1 MGGVGQ
7 IGGKM
12 TVSQPL
18 LILDF
23 GGTKLS
29 AAVVGPGG
37 RAWEDRRQARSPE
50 GATAQTDLELVCRL
64 AREMLTGLTPA
75 AIGVSFGG
83 PVASER
89 GMVRLSHHVPGWED
103 FPLAERL
110 QAEFGARVVVEN
122 DANAAALG
130 EWRYGAGQ
138 GCDSLL
144 YVTVSTG
151 VGGGWI
157 VDSRLWRGADGLA
170 GEIGHLVL
178 QPEGP
183 LCTCGKRGCVEAL
196 AAGPYLAARARDAL
210 LADPSAGV
218 RLRARVQGDLSEL
231 TAEHVALAAQDG
243 DDLAWKVLSDA
254 ARALGQGI
262 GAALA
267 LMNPQ
272 RVVVGGGVAKSGER
286 YWQVMRE
293 AAVARVL
300 DGVRV
305 EIVPAAL
312 GDDAP
317 LWGAAALAEALL

>member
-1 MGGVGQ
+1 
-7 IGGKM
+7 M
-12 TVSQPL
+12 TISQL
-18 LILDF
+18 LLVLDF

-29 AAVVGPGG
+29 AAVAVPGG
-37 RAWEDRRQARSPE
+37 RAWEDWRQARSPE
-50 GATAQTDLELVCRL
+50 GSTAQTDVEIVCHL
-64 AREMLTGLTPA
+64 AREMLAGLTPS

-89 GMVRLSHHVPGWED
+89 GIVRLSHHVPGWED

-110 QAEFGARVVVEN
+110 QAELGARAVVEN

-157 VDSRLWRGADGLA
+157 VNRSLWRGADGLA

-178 QPEGP
+178 RPEGP
-183 LCTCGKRGCVEAL
+183 LCTCGTRGCVEAL

-210 LADPSAGV
+210 LADPSAGAQ
-218 RLRARVQGDLSEL
+218 LRARVQGDLSGL

-243 DDLAWKVLSDA
+243 DGLAWQVLSDA
-254 ARALGQGI
+254 ARALGEGI

-272 RVVVGGGVAKSGER
+272 RVVVGGGVAKSGAG
-286 YWQVMRE
+286 YWRAMRE
-293 AAVARVL
+293 AAATRVL
-300 DGVRV
+300 PGVRV

-317 LWGAAALAEALL
+317 LWGAVALAEALLIPPS

>member
-1 MGGVGQ
+1 
-7 IGGKM
+7 M

-18 LILDF
+18 LVLDF
-23 GGTKLS
+23 GGTKLT
-29 AAVVGPGG
+29 AAVVVPGG
-37 RAWEDRRQARSPE
+37 RAWDDRRQARSPE
-50 GATAQTDLELVCRL
+50 GATAQTDLKLACGM
-64 AREMLTGLTPA
+64 AREMLPGQTPA

-83 PVASER
+83 PVAGER
-89 GMVRLSHHVPGWED
+89 GVVRLSHHVPGWEN

-110 QAEFGARVVVEN
+110 QAELGARAVVEN

-130 EWRYGAGQ
+130 EWRYGAGH

-144 YVTVSTG
+144 YITVSTG

-157 VDSRLWRGADGLA
+157 VNGGLWRGTDGLA

-178 QPEGP
+178 QPDGP

-196 AAGPYLAARARDAL
+196 AAGPYVAARARDAL
-210 LADPSAGV
+210 LADPSEGAL
-218 RLRARVQGDLSEL
+218 LRARVQGDVSRL
-231 TAEHVALAAQDG
+231 TAEHVALAAQEG
-243 DDLAWKVLSDA
+243 DNLAWQVLAEA

-286 YWQVMRE
+286 YWQVMCE
-293 AAVARVL
+293 AAAALTR
-300 DGVRV
+300 GVPAPRV

-317 LWGAAALAEALL
+317 LWGAAALAEALLCTENGS

>member
-1 MGGVGQ
+1 MSL
-7 IGGKM
+7 
-12 TVSQPL
+12 TRL
-18 LILDF
+18 LLVLDF
-23 GGTKLS
+23 GGTKLT
-29 AAVVGPGG
+29 AAVAVPGG

-50 GATAQTDLELVCRL
+50 GATAQTDLELACRL
-64 AREMLTGLTPA
+64 AREMLPGQTPA

-83 PVASER
+83 PVAGER
-89 GMVRLSHHVPGWED
+89 GVVRLSHHVPGWEN

-110 QAEFGARVVVEN
+110 QGELGAPAVVEN

-144 YVTVSTG
+144 YITVSTG

-157 VDSRLWRGADGLA
+157 VNGGLWRGADGLA

-178 QPEGP
+178 RPEGP

-196 AAGPYLAARARDAL
+196 AAGPYVAALARDVL
-210 LADPSAGV
+210 LARPSEGAL
-218 RLRARVQGDLSEL
+218 LRARAQGDVSRL
-231 TAEHVALAAQDG
+231 TAEQVALAAQDG
-243 DDLAWKVLSDA
+243 DSLAWQALSEA

-293 AAVARVL
+293 AAA
-300 DGVRV
+300 GWTQGMPAPRV

-317 LWGAAALAEALL
+317 LWGAAALAEALWRTEDGS